1 MTSKAIWKLQKNDS
15 STDEFTDIRRK
26 VGNQVIRAYLLD
38 TVLDSNNIERMN
50 GKLRGPKDEFKD
62 FAKFLILK
70 VSIDNSSVRFLAESG
85 VYENLRIVAVDSNDF
100 AEKES
105 EDLINIFTD
114 ALADL
119 EAYETTLILSDD
131 SNVR

>member
-1 MTSKAIWKLQKNDS
+1 
-15 STDEFTDIRRK
+15 
-26 VGNQVIRAYLLD
+26 
-38 TVLDSNNIERMN
+38 MN